1 LSKTRSLREPSG
13 ASVRIGLSLRVAMSF
28 RVSVPT
34 TARLIGLAQPPRPW
48 SLRTGPRG
56 LFVGVA
62 TRVNQP
68 PSSHALVTRVRSFSA
83 SILTPALTPE
93 HAFIPAFART
103 ATAYLRLRGLAA
115 GTSPSGPYD
124 AFQSTLAVAVSCS
137 VAAARRPAGFTSP
150 GSSRVADL
158 PALFHAGS
166 SMGTTPFRGFS
177 PPSPHDPLESRCPPC
192 RFPPCGAAASRISAT
207 GRVRSPFA
215 DVFTPTMGRSSPG
228 CSPLRGDLPASPHTS
243 AGLLSWASIMH
254 PSPSTSLAGHL
265 EPEHTCALQ
274 SFREP
279 EVRLALPSLPPWGPC
294 LSNLAS

>member
-1 LSKTRSLREPSG
+1 VAPSSARTMGVGRLSKTRSLREPSG

-207 GRVRSPFA
+207 GSGAFSVCRRFHA
-215 DVFTPTMGRSSPG
+215 DSGSLLSWLF
-228 CSPLRGDLPASPHTS
+228 SPLRGDLPASSHTS
-243 AGLLSWASIMH
+243 AGLLSWASVMH
-254 PSPSTSLAGHL
+254 PSPATSLTG
-265 EPEHTCALQ
+265 
-274 SFREP
+274 R
-279 EVRLALPSLPPWGPC
+279 R
-294 LSNLAS
+294 

>member
-68 PSSHALVTRVRSFSA
+68 PSSHALVTRVRNLSA
-83 SILTPALTPE
+83 SILSPAFTPE
-93 HAFIPAFART
+93 HAFVPACART
-103 ATAYLRLRGLAA
+103 VSPVIRLRGLGVRHFAIGSLRRIPIHA
-115 GTSPSGPYD
+115 H
-124 AFQSTLAVAVSCS
+124 VAVSCS

-177 PPSPHDPLESRCPPC
+177 PPSPHDPLESSCPPC
-192 RFPPCGAAASRISAT
+192 RFSPCGAAAPRISAS
-207 GRVRSPFA
+207 GRVRSPTSTL
-215 DVFTPTMGRSSPG
+215 FTPTMGRSSPG
-228 CSPLRGDLPASPHTS
+228 CSLPFEVTFRPRPTLLQDSSLGLQSCTRAQRPPLREAR
-243 AGLLSWASIMH
+243 A
-254 PSPSTSLAGHL
+254 
-265 EPEHTCALQ
+265 
-274 SFREP
+274 
-279 EVRLALPSLPPWGPC
+279 
-294 LSNLAS
+294 

>member
-1 LSKTRSLREPSG
+1 MSKTRSLREPSG

-68 PSSHALVTRVRSFSA
+68 PSSHALVTRVRNLSA

-93 HAFIPAFART
+93 HAFIPTLART

-115 GTSPSGPYD
+115 GTSPSGPCD
-124 AFQSTLAVAVSCS
+124 AFQSTLDVAVSCS

-166 SMGTTPFRGFS
+166 SLGTTPFRGFS

-215 DVFTPTMGRSSPG
+215 GVFTPTMGRSSPG
-228 CSPLRGDLPASPHTS
+228 CSPLRGDLPASSHTS

-254 PSPSTSLAGHL
+254 PSPSTSLAGRR

-294 LSNLAS
+294 LSNLAP